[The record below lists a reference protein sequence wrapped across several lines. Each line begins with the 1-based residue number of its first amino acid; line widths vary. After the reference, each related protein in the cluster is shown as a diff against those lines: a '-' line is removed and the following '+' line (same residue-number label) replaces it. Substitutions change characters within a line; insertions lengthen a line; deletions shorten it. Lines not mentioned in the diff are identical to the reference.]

1 MAPCNYVHACTTVN
15 MFVGMC
21 VPCMHACMIILHACA
36 FMLVAKQAK
45 QKYDVKHKIDAEK
58 KDIKQSSPYL

>member
-1 MAPCNYVHACTTVN
+1 
-15 MFVGMC
+15 
-21 VPCMHACMIILHACA
+21 MIMLHACA

-45 QKYDVKHKIDAEK
+45 QKYDVKHKINAEK